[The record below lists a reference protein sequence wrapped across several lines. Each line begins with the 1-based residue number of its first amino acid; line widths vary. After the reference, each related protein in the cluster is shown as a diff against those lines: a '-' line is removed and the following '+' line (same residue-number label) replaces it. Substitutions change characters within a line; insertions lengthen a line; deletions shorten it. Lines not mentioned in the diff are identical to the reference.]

1 MPDAAAGIS
10 PESPAGPPA
19 SPAGPGNLA
28 ALKHVP
34 ALLALVWA
42 SSPPLTLASFG
53 LRILRALMPLATLY
67 VGKLILDE
75 VVRLTALPS
84 PGPHLADWL
93 AAGRIDPLI
102 GWMAVEFALAIG
114 SDLLSR
120 LVSVVDSL
128 VSELYTNTVSVR
140 LMRHAAALDLKH
152 FEDSEQQDRLDRA
165 QKQVMGRAPLLPQL
179 LGQFQNLITV
189 LSLAAGLIAYAPWL
203 ILVLFVALLPAF
215 LGETHFNARGY
226 LLNFARTP
234 ERRRLDYLRS
244 AASSTESAKEVK
256 IFGLVDFMIDQFLA
270 LSRSIFAANRKLA
283 IHRTIWGGLL
293 TSIGSIAY
301 YGAYAFFVWRTL
313 SGSYSIGDLSF
324 LAASFLRLRGL
335 LEDMLLGFSQLAGQA
350 LYLDDIFSF
359 FEIRPEIRSAAQ
371 PLPFPRPIR
380 QGFTFDKVGFRYPGT
395 QRWAVRDLSF
405 TLAAGEVLALVGEN
419 GAGKTTIVKLLSR
432 LYDPDEGRVLLDG
445 HDLRD
450 YDIEEVRAHIGV
462 IFQDFVR
469 YQFTAGENIAIGRIE
484 ARDDT
489 PRISKAAHRGLA
501 DQVIDKLPRGLDQP
515 LGKRFNSGMELSGGE
530 WQKIAIARAYM
541 READL
546 LILDEPTAA
555 LDARA
560 EYEVFQRL
568 HDLSAGRTAIII
580 SHRFSTVRMADRIL
594 VLENGRV
601 AEAGSHDQLL
611 AAGGRYAEL
620 FNLQAAGYR

>member
-1 MPDAAAGIS
+1 MRDAAAGTA
-10 PESPAGPPA
+10 PDPVPGRPPGPAT
-19 SPAGPGNLA
+19 PGNLA

-53 LRILRALMPLATLY
+53 LRILRALMPLAALY

-75 VVRLTALPS
+75 VVRLVALPS

-93 AAGRIDPLI
+93 KDGRIDPLI
-102 GWMAVEFALAIG
+102 GWMALEFALAIG
-114 SDLLSR
+114 SDLISR

-203 ILVLFVALLPAF
+203 ILVLFIALLPAF

-234 ERRRLDYLRS
+234 QRRRLDYLRA

-283 IHRTIWGGLL
+283 IRRTIWGGLL

-359 FEIRPEIRSAAQ
+359 FEIRPEIRSAGT
-371 PLPFPRPIR
+371 PLPFPRPIE
-380 QGFTFDKVGFRYPGT
+380 QGFAFEDVGFRYPGT
-395 QRWAVRDLSF
+395 QRWAVRGLSF

-450 YDIEEVRAHIGV
+450 YDIDAVRAHIGV

-469 YQFTAGENIAIGRIE
+469 YQFTAGENIAIGRID
-484 ARDDT
+484 AREDA
-489 PRISKAAHRGLA
+489 PRISEAARRGLA
-501 DQVIDKLPRGLDQP
+501 DGVIGKLPGGYGQP

-568 HDLSAGRTAIII
+568 RDLSAGRTAIII

-594 VLENGRV
+594 VLEGGHV
-601 AEAGSHDQLL
+601 IEAGSHDELV
-611 AAGGRYAEL
+611 AAGGHYADL